1 MLAISVDSQFSHLA
15 WINTERTK
23 GGVADI
29 QIPLVSDITK
39 EISKAYEVL
48 VTDNQDELL
57 GASLRGLFIID
68 GKGTPSVKARHNPFS
83 DN

>member
-1 MLAISVDSQFSHLA
+1 MWPSLNVRTNIIAALGAQVLGISVDSQFSHLA
-15 WINTERTK
+15 WMNTDRAK

-48 VTDNQDELL
+48 VNE
-57 GASLRGLFIID
+57 
-68 GKGTPSVKARHNPFS
+68 K
-83 DN
+83 